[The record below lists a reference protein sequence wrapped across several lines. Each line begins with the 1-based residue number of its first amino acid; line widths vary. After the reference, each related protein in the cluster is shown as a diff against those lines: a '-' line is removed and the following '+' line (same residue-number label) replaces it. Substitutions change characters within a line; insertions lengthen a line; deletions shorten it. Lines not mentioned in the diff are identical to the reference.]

1 MFHRKASRAVAV
13 LLVMGLTVS
22 VWSAC
27 LDALALVRG
36 ETACAMMTAGH
47 DCGQAAEMVRCC
59 LEESEKDTRLT
70 VVAKAPSEKNPLLPC
85 EAGFERPAV
94 ALPESISAAA
104 TDAFVQARLKLPPD
118 PTYLRISVFR
128 I

>member
-1 MFHRKASRAVAV
+1 MSPGKVSRVVAV
-13 LLVMGLTVS
+13 LAVMGLTLS

-27 LDALALVRG
+27 LDALALMRG
-36 ETACAMMTAGH
+36 ETACAMMRAEH
-47 DCGQAAEMVRCC
+47 DCGQSAEMIRCC
-59 LEESEKDTRLT
+59 LEDADKDTRFT
-70 VVAKAPSEKNPLLPC
+70 VVAKAPSEKNPLLPA
-85 EAGFERPAV
+85 EAGFGLPAV

-104 TDAFVQARLKLPPD
+104 TDAFVQARLKLPSD